1 MQYQDW
7 MEEGKKDIVRR
18 ALGTVV
24 REGMSVPHHFYITFR
39 TQFPGVNLPDFLNTQ
54 YPEEMT
60 IVLNDAF
67 WNLTVNTDSF
77 SVDLLFEHK
86 KSTLRI
92 PYAALMSFIDPGV
105 EFALQ
110 FNWEAAEPL
119 LITNNIIF
127 LDKFRKPLAP

>member
-1 MQYQDW
+1 MNYQEW
-7 MEEGKKDIVRR
+7 TEEGKKNLVKQ
-18 ALGTVV
+18 ALLQVA
-24 REGMSVPHHFYITFR
+24 EKGMQPPHHFYITFR
-39 TQFPGVNLPDFLNTQ
+39 TQFPGVGLPEFLYQQ

-67 WNLTVNTDSF
+67 WSLVVKEDHF

-92 PYAALMSFIDPGV
+92 PYAALVHFIDPGV

-110 FNWEAAEPL
+110 FNWENAQAPIMGDNV
-119 LITNNIIF
+119 LI
-127 LDKFRKPLAP
+127 LDHFRTKPVP